1 MSEARD
7 RCAGEDGKGEKFSI
21 VRFKVLVSRDPA
33 ASY

>member
-7 RCAGEDGKGEKFSI
+7 RCAGEDERGEKFSI
-21 VRFKVLVSRDPA
+21 VRFEVLVSRDPA